1 MIQNV
6 SKVESKKTIHED
18 SEAIEETVKEVE
30 KMEMSIPIKKKR
42 SQRKGKSMASNLY
55 ACSYSDCNRSYD
67 SSVSLNLH
75 IKLKHNGGTK
85 K

>member
-1 MIQNV
+1 MKNSGSYTK
-6 SKVESKKTIHED
+6 SKDFLKNKHICNYP
-18 SEAIEETVKEVE
+18 KC
-30 KMEMSIPIKKKR
+30 KR
-42 SQRKGKSMASNLY
+42 F
-55 ACSYSDCNRSYD
+55 YD

>member
-1 MIQNV
+1 MR
-6 SKVESKKTIHED
+6 
-18 SEAIEETVKEVE
+18 
-30 KMEMSIPIKKKR
+30 KR
-42 SQRKGKSMASNLY
+42 KSHISNNY
-55 ACSYSDCNRSYD
+55 GCTYEGCTRSYD